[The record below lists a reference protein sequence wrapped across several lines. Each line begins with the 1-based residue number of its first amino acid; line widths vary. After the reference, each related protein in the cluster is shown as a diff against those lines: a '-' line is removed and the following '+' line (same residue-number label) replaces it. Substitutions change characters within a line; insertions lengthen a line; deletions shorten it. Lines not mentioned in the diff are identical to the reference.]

1 MFKKI
6 MSFSFVAVPAVLL
19 STSAFA
25 VGTVPQITD
34 YISASTLEPIATS
47 ILTVLG
53 VVITAAFT
61 ILGFGVAARV
71 GFGVIKSFFSRAA
84 S

>member
-1 MFKKI
+1 MLKK
-6 MSFSFVAVPAVLL
+6 MMTFSAVAL
-19 STSAFA
+19 STAFLSSSAFA
-25 VGTVPQITD
+25 AGTVPDVTD
-34 YISASTLEPIATS
+34 YISATTLEPITTS

-61 ILGFGVAARV
+61 ILGFGV
-71 GFGVIKSFFSRAA
+71 IKSFFSKAA

>member
-1 MFKKI
+1 MFKK
-6 MSFSFVAVPAVLL
+6 MMTFSAVALSTALL
-19 STSAFA
+19 SSSAFA
-25 VGTVPQITD
+25 GTVPEVTD

-71 GFGVIKSFFSRAA
+71 GFGVIKSFFSKAA

>member
-1 MFKKI
+1 MLKKI
-6 MSFSFVAVPAVLL
+6 MSFFVITMATIFL
-19 STSAFA
+19 SESAFA
-25 VGTVPQITD
+25 AGTVPQITD

-53 VVITAAFT
+53 VVVTAAFT

-71 GFGVIKSFFSRAA
+71 GFGVIKSFFSKAA

>member
-1 MFKKI
+1 MLKKI
-6 MSFSFVAVPAVLL
+6 TFSAVALSAALL
-19 STSAFA
+19 SSSAFA
-25 VGTVPQITD
+25 AGTVPNIND
-34 YISASTLEPIATS
+34 YISADTLEPIATS

-53 VVITAAFT
+53 VVIASAFT

-71 GFGVIKSFFSRAA
+71 GFGVIKSFFSKAA

>member
-6 MSFSFVAVPAVLL
+6 SNFSVAVFSIFL
-19 STSAFA
+19 SSSAFA
-25 VGTVPQITD
+25 GTVPDITE

-71 GFGVIKSFFSRAA
+71 GFGVIKSFFSKAA